1 MFPEG
6 EGIPPKL
13 FQALKECEEQERR
26 NREGKAVETLYGL
39 LTHGSTAAKQRALPV
54 GTSAQTARAVGR
66 PGASVAPG
74 RRGIVST
81 PPLKGSA
88 VSEGPRDPAPPSAP
102 QKPVE
107 QLLGELRPRLHRYC
121 ARMTGS
127 VIDGEDVV
135 QETMLKAMEA
145 APAAGSIANPEGWLF
160 RIAHHAALDF
170 LRRRTREEARHADED
185 PEMIAAARNQVE
197 DRQIAAASL
206 RTFMR
211 LPAAQRS
218 SVILSDVLGHSLQ
231 EVCEIVGGSVP
242 AAKAALQRGRA
253 RLRVLAA
260 EDDDAPVPTLA
271 EAERTRLK
279 TYVERFN
286 AQDFDAVRALLAEDV
301 RLELVN
307 RLRLDG
313 KKSVAPYF
321 TNYAVRPHWRLVAGF
336 VDRRPA
342 VLVYDADDPDQRLKY
357 FVLLDW
363 AGERIVAIRDFVF
376 ARYAMDGA
384 ELAVMD

>member
-1 MFPEG
+1 M
-6 EGIPPKL
+6 
-13 FQALKECEEQERR
+13 
-26 NREGKAVETLYGL
+26 
-39 LTHGSTAAKQRALPV
+39 
-54 GTSAQTARAVGR
+54 
-66 PGASVAPG
+66 
-74 RRGIVST
+74 
-81 PPLKGSA
+81 
-88 VSEGPRDPAPPSAP
+88 SEGTRGDAQSAAP

-145 APAAGSIANPEGWLF
+145 APAAGPIANPEGWLF

-170 LRRRTREEARHADED
+170 LRRRTREETRHSNED
-185 PEMIAAARNQVE
+185 LDMIAAVGNPVE
-197 DRQIAAASL
+197 DRQIVAASL

-211 LPAAQRS
+211 LPVSQRS
-218 SVILSDVLGHSLQ
+218 SVVLSDVLGHSLQ
-231 EVCEIVGGSVP
+231 EICEIVGANVP
-242 AAKAALQRGRA
+242 AVKAALQRGRL
-253 RLRVLAA
+253 RLRALAA
-260 EDDDAPVPTLA
+260 EADDAPVPALA
-271 EAERTRLK
+271 EPERTRLK

-286 AQDFDAVRALLAEDV
+286 AHDFDAVRAMLAEDV
-301 RLELVN
+301 RLEIVN

-321 TNYAVRPHWRLVAGF
+321 SNYAARPHWRFIPGF
-336 VDRRPA
+336 VDYRPA
-342 VLVYDADDPDQRLKY
+342 ILVYDADDPDERLKY

-363 AGERIVAIRDFVF
+363 AGEKVVGIRDFVF
-376 ARYAMDGA
+376 ARYAMEGA